1 MSDKM
6 KALYLGRFQ
15 PFHIGHFKVVCDI
28 SKEAEYV
35 VIVMGSAQLS
45 HLKDNPFTAGERYEM
60 IFRSLSAEAIDN
72 FHIIPIDDLNIYPL
86 WVAHVVSHSPKF
98 DVVYAHNP
106 LSIRLFKES
115 GYEVVK
121 LELHNPE
128 LFSGTEIRRRMA
140 SGENWH
146 DLVPKEVRQFLDEI
160 NGVER
165 IKELV

>member
-1 MSDKM
+1 M
-6 KALYLGRFQ
+6 
-15 PFHIGHFKVVCDI
+15 GHLKVVYDI
-28 SKEAEYV
+28 VKEADYL
-35 VIVMGSAQLS
+35 VIAMGSAQLS

-60 IFRSLSAEAIDN
+60 IFRTLNAEAIEN

-98 DVVYAHNP
+98 EVVYAHNP

-121 LELHNPE
+121 LELHNPD

-140 SGENWH
+140 SGEKWRG
-146 DLVPKEVRQFLDEI
+146 LVPKEVGQVIDEI

-165 IKELV
+165 IKELFK